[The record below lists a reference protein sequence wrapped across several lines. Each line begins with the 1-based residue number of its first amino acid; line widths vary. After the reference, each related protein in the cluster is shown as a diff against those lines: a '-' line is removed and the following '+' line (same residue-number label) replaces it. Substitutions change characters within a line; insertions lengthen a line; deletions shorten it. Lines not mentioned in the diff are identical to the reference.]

1 MIVLQGISKQIQS
14 AEWTASKIRFRLTT
28 ILREGKPTLVGKLAE
43 FVICK
48 GRKKK
53 AKLNPSIT
61 DSQSDFEVGRDL
73 ESIWANPC
81 SVNDTQ
87 SKVPRTPYRM
97 Y

>member
-53 AKLNPSIT
+53 GKT
-61 DSQSDFEVGRDL
+61 
-73 ESIWANPC
+73 
-81 SVNDTQ
+81 
-87 SKVPRTPYRM
+87 
-97 Y
+97 